1 MNWFRSFLAGSLAFT
16 AACASGPQT
25 KASVLPETPAPSA
38 QKPATPAEQQAPTPT
53 PMPQDGSGTELF
65 AAALQAYEA
74 GDLDGARQGF
84 EKALAKQPQLLNA
97 QFNLGVIAERQGRM
111 DDARVAYEKVLTLD
125 PGHVPSAVNLAV
137 LHREQGR
144 ADDAVALLDK
154 ALKVPGREFDAS
166 LLNSLSITWRLAGK
180 LNESEA
186 AARRVLARNKD
197 NPEAYKNLAQV
208 AYAREQYRLAE
219 LLAGTARKHAEKD
232 PAIYNL
238 LGMIYLKLDDR
249 PRALAQF
256 QKAVSLDEKFAPGY
270 LNLGAMALSYRDY
283 AGAERS
289 FTKVTELEPDSAD
302 ARLYLAFA
310 LDGQKA
316 TDPKKGVAAGE
327 AYEKVLAARSDL
339 PEAVCG
345 AGWAYA
351 ADRSGWEKAIAFLD
365 RCKGLGSTTEQDKQM
380 ITAKVNGLQNMLK
393 APPPAPATAEGE
405 GETKNEATGGGGS
418 MLNQLPQEQG
428 EAPAEGEAPA
438 GDAASAEGAAAAE
451 GATSPSGD
459 TATPAAPGTD
469 ATAPGTNAAPGNPGA
484 APGAQDANVAP
495 GNPAADAAAPA
506 APVTGAASDKGAAAP
521 APTPAR

>member
-25 KASVLPETPAPSA
+25 KPSVMPEKPAPPAQPRAVPAQPQSSA
-38 QKPATPAEQQAPTPT
+38 PK
-53 PMPQDGSGTELF
+53 DGSATELF

-84 EKALAKQPQLLNA
+84 EKTLAKSPQLLNA

-111 DDARVAYEKVLTLD
+111 DDARVAYEKVLLLE

-144 ADDAVALLDK
+144 AEEAIALLEK
-154 ALKVPGREFDAS
+154 ALKVPGREHDAS
-166 LLNSLSITWRLAGK
+166 LLNSLSITYRVAGK

-186 AARRVLARNKD
+186 AARRVLARHKD
-197 NPEAYKNLAQV
+197 NPEAYKSLAQV
-208 AYAREQYRLAE
+208 AYARGQYRLAE

-238 LGMIYLKLDDR
+238 LGLVYLKLEDR

-256 QKAVSLDEKFAPGY
+256 QKAVSLDDRFAPGF

-289 FTKVTELEPDSAD
+289 FTRATELEPGSVD
-302 ARLYLAFA
+302 ARLSLAWA
-310 LDGQKA
+310 LDGQKG

-327 AYEKVLAARSDL
+327 AFEKVLAARADL

-351 ADRSGWEKAIAFLD
+351 ADRSGWEKAIAFLE
-365 RCKGLGSTTEQDKQM
+365 RCKGLGTTTEQDKQLL
-380 ITAKVNGLQNMLK
+380 TAKVNGLRNMLE
-393 APPPAPATAEGE
+393 APPPAPAADGGAGE
-405 GETKNEATGGGGS
+405 KKTEATGGGGS
-418 MLNQLPQEQG
+418 MLQQLPQEQG
-428 EAPAEGEAPA
+428 EAPAEG
-438 GDAASAEGAAAAE
+438 AA
-451 GATSPSGD
+451 PSGD
-459 TATPAAPGTD
+459 TGGAEVSAAPAVSPPGDTAAPASPSGNTAASAAPGGTTAST
-469 ATAPGTNAAPGNPGA
+469 ATE
-484 APGAQDANVAP
+484 
-495 GNPAADAAAPA
+495 
-506 APVTGAASDKGAAAP
+506 AAAP
-521 APTPAR
+521 APVPAPRGAAPATPSR